1 MEGRWYRS
9 PAACVGSSGRGMTML
24 HWSDV
29 IFLLGYWLFAVAY
42 SVKVLALLR

>member
-1 MEGRWYRS
+1 VCGVLREGI
-9 PAACVGSSGRGMTML
+9 PMT
-24 HWSDV
+24 WSDV